1 MGSTGVIRDQSIDV
15 AKGVAIIA
23 IVLGHVLRGLAT
35 SGIIDSDGAAFQTAD
50 RLIYMAHLSVFALLS
65 GLFVRQG
72 IEKRGQVPY
81 LRNRMGLFLYLYIV
95 WELLQGFSALI
106 LDPEGRAIGTVLSLW
121 RPDSQMWFF
130 GWLILMTVTV
140 VLLRPWGSSTRVSA
154 VLLIVSA
161 VSLVQWGS
169 LGVYFGLQ
177 GIALAIFFFVG
188 AAIGQQ
194 RYRVALNLP
203 YMAVVGVV
211 CALLYVILTVWFDA
225 VPPTTGG
232 THRDAPGVA
241 LGVIASFA
249 AVVAVAIMSRHLA
262 RIGIVASGLGFAGR
276 RSLEIFVAHIFALNA
291 ARVVLDRIGIDS
303 PALHIVAGT
312 AAGVLL
318 PLLLWWVILKK
329 IGFRYLFDAPDVLT
343 GNQGSTKA
351 VTARL

>member
-1 MGSTGVIRDQSIDV
+1 MGSTGAIRDQSIDV

-35 SGIIDSDGAAFQTAD
+35 SRIIDSDGEAFQTAD

-72 IEKRGQVPY
+72 IEKRGQIPY
-81 LRNRMGLFLYLYIV
+81 LQSRVGLFLYLYIV

-106 LDPEGRAIGTVLSLW
+106 LEPEGRSIGTVLSLW

-140 VLLRPWGSSTRVSA
+140 VLPRPRGSSARVGA
-154 VLLIVSA
+154 VIAVVGA
-161 VSLVQWGS
+161 VSLTQWGS
-169 LGVYFGLQ
+169 LGVYFCLQ

-188 AAIGQQ
+188 TAIGQD
-194 RYRVALNLP
+194 RYRAAVMLP
-203 YMAVVGVV
+203 YATFGGAV
-211 CALLYVILTVWFDA
+211 CALLYVVLTAGFDA
-225 VPPTTGG
+225 IPPTTGG
-232 THRDAPGVA
+232 THRDALGVA

-249 AVVAVAIMSRHLA
+249 VVVAVAIMSRYLA
-262 RIGIVASGLGFAGR
+262 RIGTVASGLGFAGT

-291 ARVVLDRIGIDS
+291 ARVALDRIGVDS

-312 AAGVLL
+312 AAGVLV
-318 PLLLWWVILKK
+318 PLLLWWVVVKK
-329 IGFRYLFDAPDVLT
+329 IGFRYLFDAPDVIT
-343 GNQGSTKA
+343 GIQGSRKA
-351 VTARL
+351 AAARP